1 MELGTMNADI
11 LDDEFEYI
19 KYNDHEEL
27 NNALKPQLSEGKDF
41 IYISEEMQ

>member
-19 KYNDHEEL
+19 RYNNNDEL
-27 NNALKPQLSEGKDF
+27 NNALKP
-41 IYISEEMQ
+41 